1 MGDWRR
7 EFPNKYYE
15 VDDMGYGYRAGNY
28 IFEELLN
35 QIKQLKA
42 ENEKLKEENEK
53 LGFMLGDE
61 RNQQFHKE
69 THEAVYG
76 K

>member
-1 MGDWRR
+1 MGNWRR
-7 EFPNKYYE
+7 EFPDKYYE

-53 LGFMLGDE
+53 LK
-61 RNQQFHKE
+61 NKE
-69 THEAVYG
+69 ESSFSEILKQG
-76 K
+76 N